1 MKNINVLD
9 ASVANL
15 IAAGEVVERPA
26 SVVKELVE
34 NAIDAGADKI
44 SVSIRNGGVASITVT
59 DNGSGMEREDVPY
72 AFLPHATSKIRTSE
86 DLAAIGTLGFRGE
99 ALASIAAVSR
109 LHVTTKVHADELGSY
124 MEMEAGELSDI
135 YDMGAADGTTIVVED
150 LFFNTPARMKFLKRD
165 ATEGGYVGDILTRF
179 ALGYPDISF
188 KFEENGKIKF
198 VTPGNN
204 SLRDCFYILYGK
216 EYSDNCREVE
226 FRNEYAGVQGLIV
239 SPNIVR
245 KNSNFQSFFVNRRYI
260 KSVLLQTA
268 VKEAYKEKMVAGN
281 FPVFC
286 LGIAVNPALVDV
298 NVHPSKLEVKFSNER
313 EVFNAVYWG
322 VKNALAEKAVYEIEF
337 PSEKNSAEEAGI
349 SDKANRNE
357 VGMFRDA
364 ANVPYIASM
373 PEKQPEPRLAAPVK
387 TAVEKTRQTSWE
399 MPANPVWQTPKILK
413 ETLPPAAAEQNE
425 NKLSAKKEPEPKTE
439 QIRMEAEQ
447 ALEIPYR
454 IIGQLFH
461 TYILVEQGDELL
473 LIDQH
478 AAHERLNFERLR
490 EQYRRKETFS
500 QMLLSP
506 VIIDFSS
513 MEHSRVME
521 QLEFLKQI
529 RFEAEDFGGN
539 CVAVRSAPQGI
550 DTARL
555 KELFLEVVELLDSR
569 GSAEEIVENALHM
582 VACKASVRANDAL
595 SPDEMKALLRQA
607 LSLKE
612 ANTCPH
618 GRPFVLHMSKKEIE
632 KGFLR
637 IV

>member
-9 ASVANL
+9 VSVANL

-44 SVSIRNGGVASITVT
+44 SVSIRNGGITSIIVT
-59 DNGSGMEREDVPY
+59 DNGSGIEREDVPY
-72 AFLPHATSKIRTSE
+72 AFLPHATSKIRASE

-109 LHVTTKVHADELGSY
+109 LRVTTKVASDELGSY

-135 YDMGAADGTTIVVED
+135 YDMGAADGTTIAVED

-165 ATEGGYVGDILTRF
+165 ATEGGYIGDILTRY

-188 KFEENGKIKF
+188 KFEENGKVKF

-216 EYSDNCREVE
+216 EYSDNCREVQMS
-226 FRNEYAGVQGLIV
+226 NEYASAKGLIV
-239 SPNIVR
+239 SPNVVR

-268 VKEAYKEKMVAGN
+268 VKEAYKEKIVAGN

-286 LGIAVNPALVDV
+286 LNVEINPALVDV

-313 EVFNAVYWG
+313 EVFNAIYWG
-322 VKNALAEKAVYEIEF
+322 VKNALAEKAVYEMEF
-337 PSEKNSAEEAGI
+337 PINQNSENFAEASKE
-349 SDKANRNE
+349 SMKEDN
-357 VGMFRDA
+357 MLRDA
-364 ANVPYIASM
+364 ADIPYTFA
-373 PEKQPEPRLAAPVK
+373 PKEKAVSQTGFEKELQPAKKKNWNIEQPSNFEITQVFESK
-387 TAVEKTRQTSWE
+387 TFESEA
-399 MPANPVWQTPKILK
+399 
-413 ETLPPAAAEQNE
+413 E
-425 NKLSAKKEPEPKTE
+425 NKQEFKPREALEKKTE
-439 QIRMEAEQ
+439 QIRMREEE

-461 TYILVEQGDELL
+461 TYILVEQGEELL

-478 AAHERLNFERLR
+478 AAHERLNFERLKKQY
-490 EQYRRKETFS
+490 EQKDAFS

-506 VIIDFSS
+506 VIIDFTTI
-513 MEHSRVME
+513 EHAKVME
-521 QLEFLKQI
+521 QLEFLRQI
-529 RFEAEDFGGN
+529 GFETEDFGGN

-555 KELFLEVVELLDSR
+555 KELFLEVVELLASR
-569 GSAEEIVENALHM
+569 ASAKEIVEDALHM

-595 SPDEMKALLRQA
+595 SPEEMKALLRDA
-607 LSLKE
+607 LALKE

>member
-9 ASVANL
+9 VSVANL

-44 SVSIRNGGVASITVT
+44 TVSIRNGGVTSIIVT
-59 DNGSGMEREDVPY
+59 DNGSGIEREDVPY
-72 AFLPHATSKIRTSE
+72 AFLPHATSKIRNQD

-99 ALASIAAVSR
+99 ALASIAAVSKLR
-109 LHVTTKVHADELGSY
+109 VTTKVASDELGSY

-135 YDMGAADGTTIVVED
+135 YDMGAANGTTIIVED

-165 ATEGGYVGDILTRF
+165 ATEGGYIGDILTRF

-188 KFEENGKIKF
+188 KFEENGKVKF

-216 EYSDNCREVE
+216 EYSDNCREVSMK
-226 FRNEYAGVQGLIV
+226 NEYAGARGLIV
-239 SPNIVR
+239 APNIVR

-260 KSVLLQTA
+260 KSMLLQTA

-286 LGIAVNPALVDV
+286 LNIEINPALVDV

-337 PSEKNSAEEAGI
+337 PVKKDTETNTDVNSDSAG
-349 SDKANRNE
+349 
-357 VGMFRDA
+357 GGLLRDA
-364 ANVPYIASM
+364 ADVPYTYAQKETVNVQKNSGPKSSGDSHLERSWNIEQPQGYGVTQVFSPDYPAS
-373 PEKQPEPRLAAPVK
+373 ELETAKDPRQ
-387 TAVEKTRQTSWE
+387 EKTES
-399 MPANPVWQTPKILK
+399 KIG
-413 ETLPPAAAEQNE
+413 
-425 NKLSAKKEPEPKTE
+425 
-439 QIRMEAEQ
+439 QIRMEAEEK
-447 ALEIPYR
+447 LEIPYR
-454 IIGQLFH
+454 VIGQLFH
-461 TYILVEQGDELL
+461 TYILVEQGEELL
-473 LIDQH
+473 FLDQH
-478 AAHERLNFERLR
+478 AAHERLNFERLKR
-490 EQYRRKETFS
+490 QYEQSESFS
-500 QMLLSP
+500 QILLSP
-506 VIIDFSS
+506 VIIDFTS
-513 MEHSRVME
+513 MEHARIME
-521 QLEFLKQI
+521 QLGFLKQI
-529 RFEAEDFGGN
+529 GFETEDFGGN
-539 CVAVRSAPQGI
+539 CIAVRSAPQGI
-550 DTARL
+550 DTTRL
-555 KELFLEVVELLDSR
+555 KELFLEVVESLSSR
-569 GSAEEIVENALHM
+569 GDAKDIVENALHM

-595 SPDEMKALLRQA
+595 SPEEMKILLQEA

-618 GRPFVLHMSKKEIE
+618 GRPFLLHMSKKEIE